1 MQYSIMNYKDM
12 AKTLS
17 ISYQPDEI
25 P

>member
-12 AKTLS
+12 TKTLS
-17 ISYQPDEI
+17 ISFQSDEI